1 MSSAQD
7 LSWDDA
13 ATLLDLQGALLCMRS
28 QEGLLNP
35 ENEECVVFYL
45 LPGQGPASFSILL
58 LQSFCYYGDFVH
70 RGETVQPAAHLS
82 PASVLP
88 AGPPP
93 FPRHSQHSQSC
104 PSLPI
109 SIAHMLSDLE
119 KGE

>member
-70 RGETVQPAAHLS
+70 RGETVQPGAQLF
-82 PASVLP
+82 PAS
-88 AGPPP
+88 
-93 FPRHSQHSQSC
+93 
-104 PSLPI
+104 SLLVI
-109 SIAHMLSDLE
+109 FFVHWLINIRFNVFVVQLLSRI
-119 KGE
+119 